1 MNDSDGNVTY
11 CDLEQFNRNF
21 RSYHITKQMRCPTNF
36 ILTSLAVA
44 DVLVMLEYIPFAYLH
59 DKSTTSSHY
68 FTYNFAAF
76 IIFHALFTQS
86 FHFISCC
93 ITIILAVWRYVAVK
107 FPQNNLKWCSS
118 EKTKATI
125 LLTYI
130 FCPFICVPLF
140 LSIDITKLNVF
151 INDHGKIISKPT
163 ANQTNLKNTTI
174 YFANYKENTILKDIS
189 FYVYGV
195 VIKLVPCILLTVLSV
210 LLIIELLAAKER
222 RKKLLN
228 PTTNNGA
235 VKKKV
240 QQRHL
245 DREKQADRTTKMLLA
260 VLLLFLMVEFPQA
273 IFGLLNHI
281 VGEKFDREC
290 YQPLVYS
297 VSPLYRVESEPELE
311 ALVLTYHFLD
321 FLRNSAGFTLVKW
334 IDQVK

>member
-1 MNDSDGNVTY
+1 MNRTNITY
-11 CDLEQFNRNF
+11 CDLEQFSKDF
-21 RSYHITKQMRCPTNF
+21 KSYHMYLSLFVCIFGSILNILNIFILSTKQMRCPTNC

-93 ITIILAVWRYVAVK
+93 ITIILAVWRYIAVK
-107 FPQNNLKWCSS
+107 FPQNNAKWCSN
-118 EKTKATI
+118 ERTKATI

-130 FCPFICVPLF
+130 LCPFICIPLF
-140 LSIDITKLNVF
+140 LSIDITKMNAF
-151 INDHGKIISKPT
+151 INGEGKVIFKPKL
-163 ANQTNLKNTTI
+163 NQTNLRNATI
-174 YFANYKENTILKDIS
+174 YFANYKQNTILKDIS

-195 VIKLVPCILLTVLSV
+195 VIKLVPCILLTVLSI

-228 PTTNNGA
+228 PTADNGV
-235 VKKKV
+235 VKKKI

-290 YQPLVYS
+290 YQPLGKYFFFNI
-297 VSPLYRVESEPELE
+297 EGDLE
-311 ALVLTYHFLD
+311 
-321 FLRNSAGFTLVKW
+321 
-334 IDQVK
+334 